1 MNVLLCLVVADAT
14 SSARS
19 LVHADSPVDPKRVD
33 RCPARQA
40 ERDSFAARWQALL
53 GNADHSCGFERLLH
67 DACNGAWVS
76 DALQVIYIENQK
88 AASRS
93 ILSWM
98 NAAGKVRL
106 TLLPY
111 HGSRR
116 AASQER
122 AANHCGPKNASSA
135 LPHDYVVFTFVRE
148 PVASFVSAAFHLLY
162 LFKTPNDYATCETS
176 GESLRRAAWPCA
188 ESDDGPRFLRNFILD
203 VNASRSLGAEAFH
216 VWPQMVKIDILPEN
230 RSLDFVGRVEH
241 FEEDFVR
248 LRGLAA
254 TRLAGCPNAGPGV
267 AGCADLNGR
276 AAAAC
281 AREQLRCRQ
290 VLRTNPH
297 ANAFAKNAPEMA
309 DCAAAAKNWL
319 LESDLLKTV
328 CALVRVDVGCLPGSQ
343 VERSCLAPADPG

>member
-19 LVHADSPVDPKRVD
+19 LVHADSPVDPKRID

-40 ERDSFAARWQALL
+40 ERDSFAARWQTLL
-53 GNADHSCGFERLLH
+53 GNADHSCGFKGLLH
-67 DACNGAWVS
+67 DACSGAWVS

-98 NAAGKVRL
+98 RAAGKVRL
-106 TLLPY
+106 ALLPY

-122 AANHCGPKNASSA
+122 AANHCGPKNASLA
-135 LPHDYVVFTFVRE
+135 LPHDYVIFTFVRE

-162 LFKTPNDYATCETS
+162 LFKTPNDNATCETS

-254 TRLAGCPNAGPGV
+254 TRRLAGCPS
-267 AGCADLNGR
+267 AGCAGLNDRR

-290 VLRTNPH
+290 VLRTIPH

-309 DCAAAAKNWL
+309 DCAAAAKSWL